1 MLKKV
6 LSVFVSVALILA
18 LTITSYAGI
27 VGDTGDACVFSESYG
42 SHERQKYEAFFPWDH
57 DADFGVVLFIHGG
70 AYTSG
75 DKSSYWEQCEAVSSK
90 GYAAAT
96 MNYRYMDENVSLHDI
111 LDDIDA
117 CLESIKEL
125 GAKWGINISKVLLRG
140 YSAGGHLAMLYAYSR
155 KDTSPI
161 PVTAVVS
168 DAGGPADCSDPYFYR
183 NNILFDAEG
192 GADFM
197 SRACDRQFTFAT
209 RLSARKELLAISPI
223 TYIGYKPIP
232 TILSYGYLDTI
243 IPYSHGAL
251 LASTLYNNGCPALFF
266 IEYGNSDHALN
277 NDSKKERETEER
289 FNEFVKYYVG
299 T

>member
-6 LSVFVSVALILA
+6 LSVFVSIALILA
-18 LTITSYAGI
+18 FTISSHAGI
-27 VGDTGDACVFSESYG
+27 IGDTGDACVFSESYG
-42 SHERQKYEAFFPWDH
+42 SHERQKYEIFMPWEH

-75 DKSSYWEQCEAVSSK
+75 DKSGYWEQCETISSK

-117 CLESIKEL
+117 CLASIKEL
-125 GAKWGINISKVLLRG
+125 GQKWGINISRVLLRG

-155 KDTSPI
+155 KDTAPI
-161 PVTAVVS
+161 TVTAVVS

-183 NNILFDAEG
+183 NNVLFYVESV
-192 GADFM
+192 ADFM
-197 SRACDRQFTFAT
+197 SKACDKQFTFAT
-209 RLSARKELLAISPI
+209 RYNAKKDLLAISPI

-243 IPYSHGAL
+243 IPYAHGAL
-251 LASTLYNNGCPALFF
+251 LASTLYNNACPAMFF
-266 IEYGNSDHALN
+266 IEYGNSDHSLN
-277 NDSKKERETEER
+277 NDSKKEKETEER

>member
-1 MLKKV
+1 MFKKV
-6 LSVFVSVALILA
+6 LSVIVSISLVLA
-18 LTITSYAGI
+18 LSFTSYAGI

-42 SHERQKYEAFFPWDH
+42 THERQKYEIFMPWEH

-75 DKSSYWEQCEAVSSK
+75 DKSGYWEQCEKLSSQ

-96 MNYRYMDENVSLHDI
+96 MNYRYKSADISLNDI

-117 CLESIKEL
+117 CLESIKDL
-125 GAKWGINISKVLLRG
+125 GAAWGINISRVLLRG

-161 PVTAVVS
+161 PVTACVS
-168 DAGGPADCSDPYFYR
+168 DAGGPADCTDPYFYR

-192 GADFM
+192 GAAFM
-197 SRACDRQFTFAT
+197 SEACDKYFTFAT
-209 RLSARKELLAISPI
+209 RNDAKKELLAISPL
-223 TYIGYKPIP
+223 TYIGKGTVP
-232 TILSYGYLDTI
+232 TLLSYGYLDTI
-243 IPYSHGAL
+243 IPYQHGAD
-251 LASTLYNNGCPALFF
+251 LAATLYNNGCTLHFV
-266 IEYGNSDHALN
+266 EYGNSDHSLN
-277 NDSKKERETEER
+277 NDSKKEKETEEL
-289 FNEFVKYYVG
+289 FEQYVKYFVG